1 MTSKREKEV
10 KTMNA
15 TREMVN
21 EVVAGVQNY
30 LGDEYD
36 VTSTKS
42 DKGNGVVLDGIV
54 VRKGTDLISSV
65 LFINPEKDADDNVS
79 RMTNYLHGTTTPKF
93 DLEWF
98 TDYEQVKKRLI
109 VRLSSCPPK
118 GVVKAIAFCDLYM
131 TVAVDVGNDGV
142 VQVKEEHLR
151 AWKKRKE
158 EVFLDALF
166 SSRETRPAL
175 EKGLGDVIEELSG
188 MPVPSD
194 LNNIRVLSNN
204 TRTYGASAIMY
215 AEDLPREFYMIPSS
229 VHEVMIV
236 PADYDGIDIHGL
248 SDMVRYVNRN
258 EVLPQ
263 DVLID
268 HAYHYI
274 DGKWEIIE

>member
-54 VRKGTDLISSV
+54 VRKGTDSISSV
-65 LFINPEKDADDNVS
+65 LFIDPKKDADYNVS
-79 RMTNYLHGTTTPKF
+79 RLTSCLHGTTIPEF

-109 VRLSSCPPK
+109 ARLSSCPPK

-142 VQVKEEHLR
+142 VQVKQEHLR

-166 SSRETRPAL
+166 SSRENRPAI
-175 EKGLGDVIEELSG
+175 EKGLSDVMEELSG
-188 MPVPSD
+188 MPVPD
-194 LNNIRVLSNN
+194 ELNYIRVLSNN
-204 TRTYGASAIMY
+204 TQTYGASAIMY
-215 AEDLPREFYMIPSS
+215 ADNLPREFYMIPSS

-248 SDMVRYVNRN
+248 SDMVRYVNRTEVSPE
-258 EVLPQ
+258 EVLS
-263 DVLID
+263 D

-274 DGKWEIIE
+274 DGKWEIVE

>member
-1 MTSKREKEV
+1 
-10 KTMNA
+10 MNA

-36 VTSTKS
+36 VTSTKK

-54 VRKGTDLISSV
+54 VRKGTDSISSV
-65 LFINPEKDADDNVS
+65 LYINPEKDADDNVS
-79 RMTNYLHGTTTPKF
+79 RLTSCLHGTTIPEF

-98 TDYEQVKKRLI
+98 TDYEQVKERLI
-109 VRLSSCPPK
+109 VRLSSKPPK

-131 TVAVDVGNDGV
+131 TVSVDVGNDAV
-142 VQVKEEHLR
+142 IQVKQEHL
-151 AWKKRKE
+151 WNWEKRKE

-166 SSRETRPAL
+166 SSRKNRPAL
-175 EKGLGDVIEELSG
+175 EKGLSDLMEELSG
-188 MPVPSD
+188 MPVPD
-194 LNNIRVLSNN
+194 ELNYIRVLSNN
-204 TRTYGASAIMY
+204 TQTYGASAIMY
-215 AEDLPREFYMIPSS
+215 AENLPREFYMIPSS

-263 DVLID
+263 DVLSD

-274 DGKWEIIE
+274 DGKWEIVE

>member
-54 VRKGTDLISSV
+54 VRKGTDSISSV
-65 LFINPEKDADDNVS
+65 LYINPEIDADGNVS
-79 RMTNYLHGTTTPKF
+79 RLTSCLHDTTTPKF

-109 VRLSSCPPK
+109 ARLSSCPPK

-131 TVAVDVGNDGV
+131 TVAVDVGIGV
-142 VQVKEEHLR
+142 VQVKQEHLR
-151 AWKKRKE
+151 GWEKRKE
-158 EVFLDALF
+158 EVFYDALF
-166 SSRETRPAL
+166 SSRENRPAI
-175 EKGLGDVIEELSG
+175 EKGLSNVMEELSG
-188 MPVPSD
+188 MPVPYD
-194 LNNIRVLSNN
+194 LNFIRVLSNN

-215 AEDLPREFYMIPSS
+215 AENLPREFYMIPSS

-248 SDMVRYVNRN
+248 SDMVRYVNRTEVSPE
-258 EVLPQ
+258 EVLS
-263 DVLID
+263 D

-274 DGKWEIIE
+274 DGKWEIVE

>member
-1 MTSKREKEV
+1 
-10 KTMNA
+10 MNA

-36 VTSTKS
+36 VASTKS

-54 VRKGTDLISSV
+54 VRKGTDSISSV
-65 LFINPEKDADDNVS
+65 LFIDPEKDADDNVS
-79 RMTNYLHGTTTPKF
+79 RLTSCLHGTTTPKF

-98 TDYEQVKKRLI
+98 TDYEQVKERLI

-131 TVAVDVGNDGV
+131 TVAVDVGIGI
-142 VQVKEEHLR
+142 VQVKQEHLR
-151 AWKKRKE
+151 GWEKRKE
-158 EVFLDALF
+158 EVFLDALS
-166 SSRETRPAL
+166 SSRENRPAI
-175 EKGLGDVIEELSG
+175 EKGLSDVMEELSG
-188 MPVPSD
+188 MPVPD
-194 LNNIRVLSNN
+194 ELNYIRVISND
-204 TRTYGASAIMY
+204 TKTYGASAIMY
-215 AEDLPREFYMIPSS
+215 AENLPREFYMIPSS

-248 SDMVRYVNRN
+248 SDMVRYVNRTEVSPE
-258 EVLPQ
+258 EVLS
-263 DVLID
+263 D

-274 DGKWEIIE
+274 DGKWEIVE

>member
-1 MTSKREKEV
+1 
-10 KTMNA
+10 MNA

-21 EVVAGVQNY
+21 EVVAGVKEY

-54 VRKGTDLISSV
+54 VRKGTDSISSV
-65 LFINPEKDADDNVS
+65 LFIDPEKDADYNVS
-79 RMTNYLHGTTTPKF
+79 RLTRCLHGTTTPEF

-109 VRLSSCPPK
+109 ARLSSCPPK
-118 GVVKAIAFCDLYM
+118 GVVKATAFCDLYM
-131 TVAVDVGNDGV
+131 TVAVDVGNGGV
-142 VQVKEEHLR
+142 VQVKQEHL
-151 AWKKRKE
+151 WNWEKRKE

-166 SSRETRPAL
+166 SSRKNRPAI
-175 EKGLGDVIEELSG
+175 EKGLSDVMEELSG
-188 MPVPSD
+188 MPVPYD
-194 LNNIRVLSNN
+194 LNFIRVLSND
-204 TRTYGASAIMY
+204 TKTYGASAIMY
-215 AEDLPREFYMIPSS
+215 AENLPREFFMIPSS

-248 SDMVRYVNRN
+248 SDMVRYVNST
-258 EVLPQ
+258 EVSPE
-263 DVLID
+263 DVLSD

-274 DGKWEIIE
+274 DGKWEIVE